1 MIYTED
7 YNYNE
12 NDNFT
17 LSTDRFLLEDLNE
30 SLEERYGWYYDT
42 LSQKERNFEKSFKRW
57 SSKNDVSEVH
67 TIRFN

>member
-17 LSTDRFLLEDLNE
+17 LSSDLFLIDDLNE
-30 SLEERYGWYYDT
+30 SLEEKYGWYFDN
-42 LSQKERNFEKSFKRW
+42 LSESERNFEKRIKSWTEKTI
-57 SSKNDVSEVH
+57 VSN
-67 TIRFN
+67 RLRLMYY